1 MSNLISVTE
10 EVYPSDKQ
18 IDQLDTKC
26 AFNLMLND
34 QKRVYHAIKES
45 EKEFIEVIDFLTSY
59 LTNNRKGRLIYC
71 GAGTSGRIAVQD
83 GVELFPT
90 FGWPSSRIDYILA
103 GGKKALLKSIENS
116 EDDLH
121 QARYNFKK
129 KNIKSKD
136 FIICLAASG
145 NTPFTNEIIKLAL
158 KNNVKCL
165 AISNNPEGLITK
177 KADFKIILDTQQ
189 EVVAG
194 STRLKAGS
202 AQKLCLNIISTI
214 VMTKLGNVK
223 NGLMVNLIPNNKK
236 LKNRNQRIK
245 KILKERSD

>member
-1 MSNLISVTE
+1 
-10 EVYPSDKQ
+10 
-18 IDQLDTKC
+18 
-26 AFNLMLND
+26 MLND

-45 EKEFIEVIDFLTSY
+45 EKNFIEVIEFLTSH
-59 LTNNRKGRLIYC
+59 LTKNKKGRLIYC

-90 FGWPSSRIDYILA
+90 FGWPSSRVDYIIA
-103 GGKKALLKSIENS
+103 GGKEALLKSIENS
-116 EDDLH
+116 EDDLDR
-121 QARYNFKK
+121 ARYNFKK

-145 NTPFTNEIIKLAL
+145 NTPFTNEIIKLAV

-223 NGLMVNLIPNNKK
+223 DG
-236 LKNRNQRIK
+236 
-245 KILKERSD
+245 